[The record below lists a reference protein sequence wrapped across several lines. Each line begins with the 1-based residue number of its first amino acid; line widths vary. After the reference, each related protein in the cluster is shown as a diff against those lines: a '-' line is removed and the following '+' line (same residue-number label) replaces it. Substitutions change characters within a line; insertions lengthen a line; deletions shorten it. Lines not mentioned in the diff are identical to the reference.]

1 MVKLSD
7 CVERIK
13 QESFIVHGRFSLHLF
28 NCPRANQSKFEFYL
42 NPTRLQNFVLI
53 GTNMSETL
61 EIESLTRSLNQIV
74 STLNDYLVKK
84 NTTTFQETKSIRIKK
99 TADMTYMDFLV
110 KVLSSRNPVEVLVKK
125 QSYTLQED
133 LELLLE
139 LSNYSSITNKSFEEI
154 ASKKRPNRTSES
166 LRSRYQEHLSKIGEA
181 EMKRIVSWVEREGV
195 EGFLSF
201 EDKELKISL
210 QDPKEERKGED
221 KKDDKKRQRA
231 ASLEASEKKQE
242 KKKDAGSKK
251 PIPVNCKE
259 LNDILKLYSKMV
271 NISNKVLLE
280 KLDQLS
286 GDFLALDNY
295 IETKDSKLLWSPEE
309 DDILRKGGV

>member
-1 MVKLSD
+1 
-7 CVERIK
+7 
-13 QESFIVHGRFSLHLF
+13 
-28 NCPRANQSKFEFYL
+28 
-42 NPTRLQNFVLI
+42 
-53 GTNMSETL
+53 
-61 EIESLTRSLNQIV
+61 
-74 STLNDYLVKK
+74 
-84 NTTTFQETKSIRIKK
+84 
-99 TADMTYMDFLV
+99 MTYMDFLV

>member
-1 MVKLSD
+1 
-7 CVERIK
+7 
-13 QESFIVHGRFSLHLF
+13 
-28 NCPRANQSKFEFYL
+28 
-42 NPTRLQNFVLI
+42 
-53 GTNMSETL
+53 MSETL

-74 STLNDYLVKK
+74 STLSDYLTKK
-84 NTTTFQETKSIRIKK
+84 TTNTFQETKTIRIKK

-154 ASKKRPNRTSES
+154 AHKRRPNRTTES
-166 LRSRYQEHLSKIGEA
+166 LRSRYSDYLSKIGEP

-195 EGFLSF
+195 EGYLSF

-210 QDPKEERKGED
+210 QDPKEERKSDD
-221 KKDDKKRQRA
+221 KKEDKKRQRA

-242 KKKDAGSKK
+242 KKKDSGSKK

-295 IETKDSKLLWSPEE
+295 IETKDSKLLWSAEE
-309 DDILRKGGV
+309 DEILRKGGV